1 MPRNVY
7 TEDHEAFRSSVREF
21 IDRHMRPRAEEMIR
35 DKTIPREIWKAAGD
49 MGLFGLDIPEEFGGA
64 GAEDYRFNAI
74 AAEEYAKFTAAT
86 ATCFGIHADVCPPY
100 LVDLGTQE
108 QKEKWLPG
116 IASGELI
123 CAIAMTEPSGG
134 SDLAAL
140 KTTAVK
146 DGDHYIVNGSK
157 TFITN
162 GYQCDLAIVAVR
174 TDPSKGAKG
183 ISLLMFEDGME
194 GFSKGQ
200 KLDKVGQE
208 ESDTSELFFDN
219 VRVPADRLLGP
230 EGMGFISMMQKLPQ
244 ERLGNAVGCVAHAAQ
259 ILGQRRFHK
268 GGEIEAGGS
277 RRLRQMIALVPALH
291 RAVPQHA
298 ADRGG
303 EGQRPSLKL
312 GGGAEPGQ
320 AVDVG
325 LVFGD
330 VERRHVLDDRVR
342 TRKAERYVLM
352 FGDAAGIEHDIAG
365 ELRIGLLEEAGHAHR
380 ERIDWPQSNR
390 DIEVGDH
397 VQRLR
402 QREVAVGTA
411 EREEQVDPQGH
422 ALAPGL
428 AQHRRHDQAVERH
441 DHCEI
446 GATEPVVGQHQRGG
460 GDVARGAGAGDVGRD
475 PAVRSLAGGT
485 VPFADHRFVAGR
497 DPSPGPS
504 EDGRQRLALRL
515 RPRRNRSSGL

>member
-21 IDRHMRPRAEEMIR
+21 IDRHMRPRAEVMIR

-183 ISLLMFEDGME
+183 ISLLMLEDGME

-219 VRVPADRLLGP
+219 VKVPVENLIGE
-230 EGMGFISMMQKLPQ
+230 EGMGFIAMMQRLAQ
-244 ERLGNAVGCVAHAAQ
+244 ERIGCAVANVAHAKQ
-259 ILGQRRFHK
+259 ILAETIDYTKERKAFGQPIGSFQHNK
-268 GGEIEAGGS
+268 FKIAELVTKIEVAEAYIDDCVEAHANGKLTPIDAAKAKWYSSDTQGEI
-277 RRLRQMIALVPALH
+277 L
-291 RAVPQHA
+291 
-298 ADRGG
+298 
-303 EGQRPSLKL
+303 
-312 GGGAEPGQ
+312 
-320 AVDVG
+320 
-325 LVFGD
+325 
-330 VERRHVLDDRVR
+330 
-342 TRKAERYVLM
+342 
-352 FGDAAGIEHDIAG
+352 
-365 ELRIGLLEEAGHAHR
+365 
-380 ERIDWPQSNR
+380 
-390 DIEVGDH
+390 
-397 VQRLR
+397 
-402 QREVAVGTA
+402 
-411 EREEQVDPQGH
+411 
-422 ALAPGL
+422 
-428 AQHRRHDQAVERH
+428 
-441 DHCEI
+441 DHC
-446 GATEPVVGQHQRGG
+446 VQLYGG
-460 GDVARGAGAGDVGRD
+460 YGFMNEYRVARAWRDARVTRIWAGSNEIMKELIGRD
-475 PAVRSLAGGT
+475 L
-485 VPFADHRFVAGR
+485 
-497 DPSPGPS
+497 
-504 EDGRQRLALRL
+504 
-515 RPRRNRSSGL
+515 GL